1 MDGVTT
7 SFFPPLLKDPSLRHA
22 ARPMILFLSH
32 IRETACRPVLILSL
46 LTLALGGGI
55 QPALAQTQ
63 ATPSSTTPTAPEA
76 APAFA
81 GGMTRDVLVAALGFL
96 APRTLD
102 AHSARE
108 FCIWGLDGL
117 TAIDPTIIVTTNP
130 AEDRDGQHIPETVT
144 ITRGQ
149 KAFFKH
155 PLPADT
161 SRTGWADLV
170 TAAMDAAWSHSST
183 IRDAGDDAL
192 LQGFFDELFNHMD
205 PYSRYLGPTPAVA
218 DRTRRTGQ
226 SGTVGLTLGQKG
238 HSIVVTAVNAN
249 GPAWEAGVDMGQR
262 LVSVNGKSTHGQ
274 SPDTVQSWL
283 DGDERTAVSLALASK
298 GKRPATL
305 KLMRAQVPPETVFAS
320 TVDAYTLLRISSF
333 STQTAEEIS
342 QYLDQVV
349 EDDTPDGPGATQ
361 AAGKAKRPAG
371 IIIDLRGDRGG
382 VLQQAVTAA
391 ALFLD
396 HGVAVTTHG
405 RDPQANH
412 IWAVQGGDMTSG
424 APIVILVDGR
434 TASAAEILAAALADH
449 RRAVVIGSETL
460 GKGLVQVIGQMPN
473 GGELFVTWSR
483 NQAPLG
489 WPIQGLGVM
498 PQVCTSRG
506 SDDLHAQLDALKNGN
521 APQAG
526 AVQMARAA
534 RYPVP
539 VARILDIRRHCPAAI
554 GTDADM
560 DTARFML
567 SSASA
572 YKAALEAVP
581 DENTAPLH

>member
-1 MDGVTT
+1 M
-7 SFFPPLLKDPSLRHA
+7 RHA
-22 ARPMILFLSH
+22 ARYFSLFLSQF
-32 IRETACRPVLILSL
+32 C
-46 LTLALGGGI
+46 
-55 QPALAQTQ
+55 
-63 ATPSSTTPTAPEA
+63 STTRRRTLVLGLTVLAAGTSFHHGWAQGTASTSAIVPSTNQ
-76 APAFA
+76 AFST
-81 GGMTRDVLVAALGFL
+81 GMTRDVLFAALGFL
-96 APRTLD
+96 GPRTLE
-102 AHSARE
+102 AHSPRE

-117 TAIDPTIIVTTNP
+117 TAIDPTIAVTDNP
-130 AEDRDGQHIPETVT
+130 AEDHDKQHIPETLT
-144 ITRGQ
+144 ITQGQ
-149 KAFFKH
+149 TLLFKRIF
-155 PLPADT
+155 PADE
-161 SRTGWADLV
+161 SRSGWSDLV
-170 TAAMDAAWSHSST
+170 TAAMQSAWEHSST
-183 IRDAGDDAL
+183 IRDAGADAL

-205 PYSRYLGPTPAVA
+205 PYSRYLGPTPAIA
-218 DRTRRTGQ
+218 DRTKRTGQ
-226 SGTVGLTLGQKG
+226 SGTVGLTLGAKG
-238 HSIVVTAVNAN
+238 HAIIVTAVNAN
-249 GPAWEAGVDMGQR
+249 GPAWEAGVDTGQR
-262 LVSVNGKSTHGQ
+262 LIAVNGRSTRGQ
-274 SPDTVQSWL
+274 SPEVVQSWL
-283 DGDERTAVSLALASK
+283 EGEDRTSISLALASH
-298 GKRPATL
+298 GQRLATL
-305 KLMRAQVPPETVFAS
+305 KLRRAQVPPETVFAS
-320 TVDAYTLLRISSF
+320 TDGPYTLLRITSF
-333 STQTAEEIS
+333 SIQTAEEIS

-349 EDDTPDGPGATQ
+349 EDETPDGQSSARAKTPL
-361 AAGKAKRPAG
+361 KRPAG
-371 IIIDLRGDRGG
+371 VIIDLRGDRGG

-434 TASAAEILAAALADH
+434 TASAAEILAAALSDH
-449 RRAVVIGSETL
+449 RRAVVVGSETL

-489 WPIQGLGVM
+489 WPIQGLGIM

-506 SDDLHAQLDALKNGN
+506 GDDLHGQLATLKGGT
-521 APQAG
+521 APQAA

-539 VARILDIRRHCPAAI
+539 VSRILDIRRHCPAAI

-560 DTARFML
+560 DTARFLL
-567 SSASA
+567 SSATA

>member
-1 MDGVTT
+1 M
-7 SFFPPLLKDPSLRHA
+7 RHA
-22 ARPMILFLSH
+22 ARHFSQFLSQFCT
-32 IRETACRPVLILSL
+32 TACRPVLALSL
-46 LTLALGGGI
+46 AVMTAGI
-55 QPALAQTQ
+55 PFHGHAQGQTQ
-63 ATPSSTTPTAPEA
+63 PPAVTAATP
-76 APAFA
+76 AFSA
-81 GGMTRDVLVAALGFL
+81 GVARDVLVAALGFL

-102 AHSARE
+102 PHSARE

-117 TAIDPTIIVTTNP
+117 TAIDPTIAVTDNP
-130 AEDRDGQHIPETVT
+130 AEDHDKQHIPETLI
-144 ITRGQ
+144 ITQGQ
-149 KAFFKH
+149 TPLFKRTF
-155 PLPADT
+155 PADGNR
-161 SRTGWADLV
+161 SGWADLV
-170 TAAMDAAWSHSST
+170 TAAMQAAWDHSST
-183 IRDAGDDAL
+183 IRDAGADAL

-205 PYSRYLGPTPAVA
+205 PYSRYLGPAPAIA
-218 DRTRRTGQ
+218 DRTKRTGQ
-226 SGTVGLTLGQKG
+226 SGTIGLTLGAKG
-238 HSIVVTAVNAN
+238 HAIVVTAVNAN
-249 GPAWEAGVDMGQR
+249 GPAWEAGVDTGQR
-262 LVSVNGKSTHGQ
+262 LIAVNGRTTHGQ
-274 SPDTVQSWL
+274 SPEIVQSWL
-283 DGDERTAVSLALASK
+283 EGEDRTAISLLLASR
-298 GKRPATL
+298 GQHPSTL
-305 KLMRAQVPPETVFAS
+305 KLRRAQVPPETVFAS
-320 TVDAYTLLRISSF
+320 QDGPFTLLHITSF
-333 STQTAEEIS
+333 SIQTAEEIS

-349 EDDTPDGPGATQ
+349 EDETPDGQQPAPGRPT
-361 AAGKAKRPAG
+361 KTRRPAG
-371 IIIDLRGDRGG
+371 LIIDLRGDRGG

-412 IWAVQGGDMTSG
+412 VWAVQGGDMTNG

-506 SDDLHAQLDALKNGN
+506 ADDLRGQIEALKKGST
-521 APQAG
+521 PQAE
-526 AVQMARAA
+526 AVQIARSA

-539 VARILDIRRHCPAAI
+539 VSKILDIRRHCPAAI

-560 DTARFML
+560 DTARFLL
-567 SSASA
+567 SSGAA

>member
-1 MDGVTT
+1 MEGLKSAFAD
-7 SFFPPLLKDPSLRHA
+7 PPSRTPFLRHA
-22 ARPMILFLSH
+22 ARPMSLFLSQFCT
-32 IRETACRPVLILSL
+32 TACRPVFILG
-46 LTLALGGGI
+46 LAVLAVGVPLHHVWAQDNAA
-55 QPALAQTQ
+55 QPQTVV
-63 ATPSSTTPTAPEA
+63 PA
-76 APAFA
+76 APAFSA
-81 GGMTRDVLVAALGFL
+81 GMTRDVLFAALGFL
-96 APRTLD
+96 GPRTLE
-102 AHSARE
+102 AHSPRE

-117 TAIDPTIIVTTNP
+117 TAIDPTIAVTDNP
-130 AEDRDGQHIPETVT
+130 AEDHDKQHIPETLSMT
-144 ITRGQ
+144 QGQ
-149 KAFFKH
+149 TLLFKRVF
-155 PLPADT
+155 PADGN
-161 SRTGWADLV
+161 RAAWADLV
-170 TAAMDAAWSHSST
+170 TAAMQAAWEHSST
-183 IRDAGDDAL
+183 IREAGADAL

-205 PYSRYLGPTPAVA
+205 PYSRYLGPTPSIA
-218 DRTRRTGQ
+218 DRTKRTGQ
-226 SGTVGLTLGQKG
+226 SGTVGLTLGAKG
-238 HSIVVTAVNAN
+238 HAIIVTAVNAN
-249 GPAWEAGVDMGQR
+249 GPAWEAGVDTGQR
-262 LVSVNGKSTHGQ
+262 LIAVNGRSTRGQ
-274 SPDTVQSWL
+274 SPEIVQSWL
-283 DGDERTAVSLALASK
+283 DGEDHTSISLALASR
-298 GKRPATL
+298 GQRPSTL
-305 KLMRAQVPPETVFAS
+305 KLRRAQVPPETVFAS
-320 TVDAYTLLRISSF
+320 ADGPYTLLRITSF
-333 STQTAEEIS
+333 SVQTAEEIS

-349 EDDTPDGPGATQ
+349 EDETPDGQPSAGA
-361 AAGKAKRPAG
+361 KASPKRPAG

-412 IWAVQGGDMTSG
+412 IWAVQGGDMTNG

-434 TASAAEILAAALADH
+434 TASAAEILAAALSDH
-449 RRAVVIGSETL
+449 RRAVVVGSETL

-489 WPIQGLGVM
+489 WPIQGLGIM

-506 SDDLHAQLDALKNGN
+506 AEDLQGQLNALKVGTV
-521 APQAG
+521 PQAN

-539 VARILDIRRHCPAAI
+539 VSRILDIRRHCPAAI

-560 DTARFML
+560 DTARFLL
-567 SSASA
+567 SSVTA